1 MVLDADETV
10 DLTLFPGF
18 GDSIGTSSAVIG
30 MITNHDLSLITLG
43 VSPATAA
50 EAGTSIRF
58 YLHRIQKPPPVE
70 LHPRQSGDPCLPA
83 MALSREQILA
93 ASSGWVAVLLNVLPG
108 LGTGYLYQRRWKAYW
123 ITAALASAWFVAG
136 AFFGRDADP
145 ATEMQNQ
152 LIGLIGLLVLAAV
165 TAVEAGL
172 AVKRVRQQS

>member
-1 MVLDADETV
+1 V
-10 DLTLFPGF
+10 GF
-18 GDSIGTSSAVIG
+18 LAF
-30 MITNHDLSLITLG
+30 N
-43 VSPATAA
+43 
-50 EAGTSIRF
+50 
-58 YLHRIQKPPPVE
+58 
-70 LHPRQSGDPCLPA
+70 A
-83 MALSREQILA
+83 MALTRDQILA

-136 AFFGRDADP
+136 AVFGREADP
-145 ATEMQNQ
+145 AMEMQNQ